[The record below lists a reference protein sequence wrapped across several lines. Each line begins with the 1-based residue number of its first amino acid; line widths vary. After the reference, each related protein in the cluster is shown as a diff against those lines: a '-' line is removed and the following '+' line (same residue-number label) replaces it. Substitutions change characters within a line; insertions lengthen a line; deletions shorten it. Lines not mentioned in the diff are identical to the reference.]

1 MEEVLEIDSIV
12 RVSLAAVDAFRAAAT
27 ATAPTSATTVPF
39 PQLTLHYV
47 GAEEME
53 VGHDLTRDAV
63 VARYAGLLDGVA
75 ASGCT
80 AVHLRFFGPN
90 LLSAARA
97 DAPHALEFVHSSMAG
112 GPELRVHV
120 DRHCC
125 LYHEYWATTLLTA
138 GADTMAPDVV
148 IMLNAGVWGYQ
159 SWLPT
164 LDTFAQ
170 VSRAQPSS
178 GSSSTSSSS
187 SGTHSSAG
195 TLVVATA
202 YTLEEAEDDED
213 TIRGH
218 YGRPGSGVTAVWL
231 WEAEVNPHR
240 STHLLERAS
249 NVPGR
254 RYYSNHAWQGFQF
267 ATTDSSAGVS

>member
-1 MEEVLEIDSIV
+1 MEEVSEIDSIV

-27 ATAPTSATTVPF
+27 ASTSATTVPF
-39 PQLTLHYV
+39 ITQLTLHYV

-178 GSSSTSSSS
+178 GSSSSSSS
-187 SGTHSSAG
+187 SGTHSRAG